1 VRCVSC
7 LGSVRPVRGSAGVG
21 CPAKGKIS
29 NGVRADDLVGY
40 LVTNGAV
47 MAAAKRRFK
56 P

>member
-1 VRCVSC
+1 MNCASC
-7 LGSVRPVRGSAGVG
+7 LGSVRPVRNSTSGG

-47 MAAAKRRFK
+47 MAGAKRQLK